1 MIIVPTFIFILSLDS
16 SVNPNSYQSS
26 WSLSHKLEKDIASG
40 GKRSESWNNYYNDA
54 LNAFEQNDLAEAR
67 GLVYESLNILKN
79 KSELNLDESV
89 LSNYYFSSYELMARI
104 YNRARDYYQSS
115 KYFLRANE
123 YSKSMTLEDNIE
135 KTVSLDKEIDRQF
148 ERLTQQGL
156 ESIIDKKNMNL
167 RPMDTDW
174 FNSML
179 RINSKNSSS
188 MEERGDEIK
197 KLYLIET
204 AKPYTGWVN
213 RYNDNA
219 KLEEFAH
226 YRMGLRD
233 GLSYFFKN
241 DSRSTLVGPYHDGVM
256 TGLHVEFDGDS
267 KVKESIFYL
276 DGYAEGSR

>member
-1 MIIVPTFIFILSLDS
+1 M
-16 SVNPNSYQSS
+16 
-26 WSLSHKLEKDIASG
+26 
-40 GKRSESWNNYYNDA
+40 
-54 LNAFEQNDLAEAR
+54 
-67 GLVYESLNILKN
+67 
-79 KSELNLDESV
+79 
-89 LSNYYFSSYELMARI
+89 
-104 YNRARDYYQSS
+104 
-115 KYFLRANE
+115 
-123 YSKSMTLEDNIE
+123 
-135 KTVSLDKEIDRQF
+135 SLDKEIDRQF

-179 RINSKNSSS
+179 RINSKNSSL

-241 DSRSTLVGPYHDGVM
+241 DSRSTLVGPYHDGVK

-276 DGYAEGSR
+276 MDMLRVQDS

>member
-1 MIIVPTFIFILSLDS
+1 
-16 SVNPNSYQSS
+16 
-26 WSLSHKLEKDIASG
+26 
-40 GKRSESWNNYYNDA
+40 
-54 LNAFEQNDLAEAR
+54 
-67 GLVYESLNILKN
+67 
-79 KSELNLDESV
+79 
-89 LSNYYFSSYELMARI
+89 
-104 YNRARDYYQSS
+104 
-115 KYFLRANE
+115 
-123 YSKSMTLEDNIE
+123 
-135 KTVSLDKEIDRQF
+135 
-148 ERLTQQGL
+148 
-156 ESIIDKKNMNL
+156 MNL

-179 RINSKNSSS
+179 RINSKDSSL

-226 YRMGLRD
+226 YHEGLRD

-241 DSRSTLVGPYHDGVM
+241 DSRSTLVGPYHDGVK